1 MSSPPKE
8 DDREDIPFSL
18 IRHPKK
24 KTENKNVIEDFNSKI
39 SILDSIVE
47 EKKKEKERLKKQS
60 RL

>member
-1 MSSPPKE
+1 
-8 DDREDIPFSL
+8 
-18 IRHPKK
+18 PKK